1 MLRVVFTYVVFVVVV
16 MAVGAGV
23 GASVVPGDWYA
34 GLIKPWFSP
43 PNWLFGPVWTTLY
56 ALIGWVGARKW
67 LYGGESKLWWGQM
80 AVNLMWSPVFFGLQL
95 PWVAM
100 AVIVTMWSLIAVFI
114 WREWRSD
121 RLSAVLFLPYL
132 LWVSIATA
140 LNAAIVVLN

>member
-1 MLRVVFTYVVFVVVV
+1 MV
-16 MAVGAGV
+16 
-23 GASVVPGDWYA
+23 
-34 GLIKPWFSP
+34 
-43 PNWLFGPVWTTLY
+43 
-56 ALIGWVGARKW
+56 
-67 LYGGESKLWWGQM
+67 
-80 AVNLMWSPVFFGLQL
+80 VNLMWSPVFFGLQL

-100 AVIVTMWSLIAVFI
+100 AVIVTMWSLIAAFI